1 MNLTDMRYV
10 LSKAYPGLGWKKK
23 VAAMPD
29 DQVIAVYYRIV
40 TGRPA
45 MSRKNGKTVT
55 AHQAFKNVT
64 EALVEV
70 AEKKAKVKD
79 RKPYDF
85 EEDGPRQMTLDE
97 IMKG

>member
-29 DQVIAVYYRIV
+29 DQVIAVYYRIT
-40 TGRPA
+40 TGKSAGVRG
-45 MSRKNGKTVT
+45 NGKSTSAVEV
-55 AHQAFKNVT
+55 FKNVT
-64 EALVEV
+64 NALVELS
-70 AEKKAKVKD
+70 EQQHK

-85 EEDGPRQMTLDE
+85 EEDGPRQLTFED
-97 IMKG
+97 IM